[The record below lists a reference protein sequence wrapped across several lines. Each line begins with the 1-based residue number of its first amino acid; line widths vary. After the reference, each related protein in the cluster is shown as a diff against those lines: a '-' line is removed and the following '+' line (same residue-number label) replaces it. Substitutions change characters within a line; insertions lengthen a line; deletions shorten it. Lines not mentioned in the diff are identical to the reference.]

1 MFFDNLHIENPSAT
15 TDPVLVIKKEKG
27 MKFEKVGNELGVKFG
42 YGADKINDFNKE
54 IEELKKYL
62 EENPT
67 VTTLNLFSND
77 IGPEGA
83 KALAG
88 VLKENKTLTTLNLG
102 SNNIDSEGAKALAG
116 VLKVNTTLTTLDL
129 ENNNIG
135 PEGAKALA

>member
-62 EENPT
+62 EEKRIGTAIHYPIPIHLVPSLKYLGYKKGDFPT
-67 VTTLNLFSND
+67 AEMLSEEILSLPMF
-77 IGPEGA
+77 PEI
-83 KALAG
+83 
-88 VLKENKTLTTLNLG
+88 KEEE
-102 SNNIDSEGAKALAG
+102 IRYVCREI
-116 VLKVNTTLTTLDL
+116 
-129 ENNNIG
+129 ENFYSSQ
-135 PEGAKALA
+135 K